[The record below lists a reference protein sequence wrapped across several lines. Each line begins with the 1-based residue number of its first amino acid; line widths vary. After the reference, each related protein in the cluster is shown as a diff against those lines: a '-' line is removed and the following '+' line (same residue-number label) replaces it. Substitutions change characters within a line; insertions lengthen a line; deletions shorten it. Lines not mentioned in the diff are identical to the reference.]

1 MIFLLISERS
11 SDTQYIATCEGKN
24 DDGSNK
30 MDHLMRA
37 RDGNI
42 LKWKHSP
49 KPDLLNLH
57 INSIIDCIIEGEW
70 NVSN

>member
-1 MIFLLISERS
+1 
-11 SDTQYIATCEGKN
+11 
-24 DDGSNK
+24 
-30 MDHLMRA
+30 MRA

-57 INSIIDCIIEGEW
+57 INAIIDCIIEGEW